1 MIQFSYVSRNIP
13 SEKVSGMD
21 RSQYS
26 TLIAAIVESALV
38 TWLGLLVYGIATV
51 APQGH
56 ITVSKSNLCCV
67 TGPHLFCFKT
77 NLDVGFVMTCII
89 PVFFVSLLHYH
100 MQLESEEL

>member
-1 MIQFSYVSRNIP
+1 MLRFSYVSRNIP

-26 TLIAAIVESALV
+26 TLIASIVESALV

-56 ITVSKSNLCCV
+56 ITVSKYHYLCV
-67 TGPHLFCFKT
+67 IGPRSLCFKT
-77 NLDVGFVMTCII
+77 SLDVGFVMTCII
-89 PVFFVSLLHYH
+89 PVFFVSVP
-100 MQLESEEL
+100 